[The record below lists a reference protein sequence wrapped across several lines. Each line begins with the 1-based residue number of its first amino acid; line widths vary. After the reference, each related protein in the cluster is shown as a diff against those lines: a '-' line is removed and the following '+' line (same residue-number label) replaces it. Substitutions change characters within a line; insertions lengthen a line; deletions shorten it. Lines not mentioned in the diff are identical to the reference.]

1 MQTKISKFTLQIYRF
16 GYSKIMDFQQS
27 DFEFDVLTTHN
38 FFKKNYRLLKVKT
51 HLDHSPITAKI
62 RGYVHE
68 LYNRKLRED

>member
-1 MQTKISKFTLQIYRF
+1 
-16 GYSKIMDFQQS
+16 MDFQQS
-27 DFEFDVLTTHN
+27 GFEFDVLTTHN